1 MLLRVLPIV
10 LAAAV
15 FTAATC
21 VTSFEAQDPSG
32 PWTGEFTNYEGYDIS
47 NFEWQA
53 KVVDAN
59 GAGVPQITM
68 NICPHSIP
76 AGGTGAFEMIASGG
90 TGPYT
95 AQPPSIQ
102 GYGSLSLSKTQP
114 DLDVSVKPGTAG
126 HATLTIQN
134 DSDGLIFSGIG
145 YCAVARKVDGSV
157 MAVAQLEDLPGH
169 VMPGESADVELS
181 FTQNVGSASLIT
193 PHVTGIPVTLQKE
206 NSDRSL
212 VIDTGPFD
220 VTLPEG
226 WSYVPRQ
233 GIDSFVGEF
242 NRGATQI
249 IFDYGWYSGGLG
261 QYEDD
266 PAYDVSHETIDGRD
280 AVVVTPVGSG
290 SGVTA
295 AHIIVGDDADYGVMR
310 TTILLYGE
318 DVPPALRAEALSIFR
333 SLKFEEGWE

>member
-10 LAAAV
+10 LAATV

-21 VTSFEAQDPSG
+21 VTSFEAQGPSG
-32 PWTGEFTNYEGYDIS
+32 PWTGEFTNYEGYDV
-47 NFEWQA
+47 NYFEWQA
-53 KVVDAN
+53 KVVDAS
-59 GAGVPQITM
+59 GADAPQITM
-68 NICPHSIP
+68 NICPHSMP
-76 AGGTGAFEMIASGG
+76 AGGTGVFEMIASGG

-102 GYGSLSLSKTQP
+102 GYGGLSLSRTQP
-114 DLDVSVKPGTAG
+114 NLDVSVTAG
-126 HATLTIQN
+126 EASSATLTIQN
-134 DSDGLIFSGIG
+134 DSDNLIFSGIA
-145 YCAVARKVDGSV
+145 YCAVARKADGSV

-169 VMPGESADVELS
+169 LMPGESADVELS
-181 FTQNVGSASLIT
+181 FTQNVGAASSIT
-193 PHVTGIPVTLQKE
+193 PHVTGIPVTLEQRK
-206 NSDRSL
+206 SDGSL

-226 WSYVPRQ
+226 WSYIPRQ

-242 NRGATQI
+242 NHGTTQI
-249 IFDYGWYSGGLG
+249 IFDYGWYSGGLSR
-261 QYEDD
+261 YEDD
-266 PAYDVSHETIDGRD
+266 PAYEVSHETIDGRD

-318 DVPPALRAEALSIFR
+318 DVPQSLRAEALSIFR
-333 SLKFEEGWE
+333 SLKFEGGWE